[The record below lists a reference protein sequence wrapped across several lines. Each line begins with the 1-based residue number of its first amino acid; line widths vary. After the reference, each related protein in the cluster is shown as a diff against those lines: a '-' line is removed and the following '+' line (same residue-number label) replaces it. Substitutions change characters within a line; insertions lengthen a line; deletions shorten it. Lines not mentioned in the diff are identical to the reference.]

1 VRRKRVAIY
10 VCCVLLGVW
19 SLVPL
24 YWMANLSFMYH
35 PEAYVSPAH
44 LYPHMPTF
52 SNYLRALGFSAYNE
66 ITGEIQGPAGYPV
79 REALVNSAATALV
92 VAALTVLITSPAG
105 YVLARLRLPRKNLL
119 LMGLVGTRTLPP
131 ISIIVPFY
139 IIGLSL
145 GLVGNMPG
153 LIIMYLSITLPLMT
167 WVLMGFFAS
176 LPVETE
182 RAARIDGCTRWQ
194 TLTKVVFP
202 MSLSGITAVGL
213 LTFLMIYNEFLFAWI
228 LVQGS
233 PAGTIQPV
241 LASMWFMIGELNIM
255 AAANVAGLIIPII
268 VCVIFQ
274 RYIMQ
279 LKIVDPVS
287 AVVA

>member
-1 VRRKRVAIY
+1 VAIY
-10 VCCVLLGVW
+10 VCCVLLGLW

-35 PEAYVSPAH
+35 PEAYHSPAH
-44 LYPHMPTF
+44 LYPYLPTF
-52 SNYLRALGFSAYNE
+52 SNYLRALGFSAYNA

-79 REALVNSAATALV
+79 REGLINSAVTALSVAV
-92 VAALTVLITSPAG
+92 VTVLIASPAG
-105 YVLARLRLPRKNLL
+105 YVLARLRLPRKNYL

-139 IIGLSL
+139 VIGLSL
-145 GLVGNMPG
+145 GLIGTQVG
-153 LIIMYLSITLPLMT
+153 LIIMYMSITLPLMT

-194 TLTKVVFP
+194 TLIKVVFP

-213 LTFLMIYNEFLFAWI
+213 LTFLMMYNEFLFAWI
-228 LVQGS
+228 LVQGT
-233 PAGTIQPV
+233 PAGTIQPI

-255 AAANVAGLIIPII
+255 AAANMTGLIIPII
-268 VCVIFQ
+268 VCIIFQ

-287 AVVA
+287 VVIQ